1 MSDKVQADARVESAL
16 ATQLQYQSEL
26 NRWQVAL
33 GALIGGGSPNPVSGE
48 PGWLGKACDAATPDW
63 EEVPAMLQ
71 AKAEKEE
78 AEAQLAASRAEAL
91 PTVSLEAMTGY
102 DLNASRDDTRS
113 NDRQPEYSVGLN
125 VSSNLYN
132 GGQTTARKRAA
143 AYALQSAEAAIS
155 TARYDIERNLMEAR
169 SQIGTLGRLMGSL
182 ESRANMMVKT
192 RDLYREQYLELGT
205 RTLLDLLNAEQELHE
220 SRFQIANTVHDLRRL
235 NISCLYNSGKI
246 RREFGINPAMV
257 RGGTVSQ

>member
-1 MSDKVQADARVESAL
+1 
-16 ATQLQYQSEL
+16 EL
-26 NRWQVAL
+26 TRWQVAL
-33 GALIGGGSPNPVSGE
+33 AALIGGGSPNPTPDE
-48 PGWLGKACDAATPDW
+48 PRWLGQACQTAVPDW

-78 AEAQLAASRAEAL
+78 ARAQLAASRADGL
-91 PTVSLEAMTGY
+91 PTISLEAMTGY

-113 NDRQPEYSVGLN
+113 NDHQPEYSVGLN
-125 VSSNLYN
+125 VSSTLYN
-132 GGQTTARKRAA
+132 GGQTAARKRAA

-182 ESRANMMVKT
+182 ESRSNMMVKT

-220 SRFQIANTVHDLRRL
+220 ARFQIANTVHDLRRL
-235 NISCLYNSGKI
+235 NLSCLYNSGKI

-257 RGGTVSQ
+257 RGGPVSQ